1 MRVLWLA
8 AVFVALVFSTQLL
21 QAQETDSSGSMG
33 PGAKGMM
40 MGPGMPMAAIDS
52 MNARMDALVGRMN
65 RATGNAKVTHMAQVI
80 NEMVSQRK
88 AMQAHMRAMMQ
99 SYHGMMQP
107 GQQSNRTETARPK
120 PASDSVAA
128 DTAGHAEHHPQ
139 K

>member
-1 MRVLWLA
+1 MRLLWLA
-8 AVFVALVFSTQLL
+8 TVFAAVALSTPVL
-21 QAQETDSSGSMG
+21 QAQQTDSSGSMS

-40 MGPGMPMAAIDS
+40 MREGMQMAAMDS
-52 MNARMDALVGRMN
+52 MNARLDAMVARMN

-88 AMQAHMRAMMQ
+88 AMQARMRALMQ
-99 SYHGMMQP
+99 SHSGMMEMGP
-107 GQQSNRTETARPK
+107 PSNRSETARPK
-120 PASDSVAA
+120 PADDPAAA